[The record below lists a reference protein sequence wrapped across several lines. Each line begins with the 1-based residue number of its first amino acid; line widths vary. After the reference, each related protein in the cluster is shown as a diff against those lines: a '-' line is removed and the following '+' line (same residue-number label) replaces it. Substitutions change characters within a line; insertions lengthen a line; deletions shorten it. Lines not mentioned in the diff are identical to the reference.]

1 MLDKGKPMETLLEQ
15 HPVGTAHGVYGFEA
29 IQEFEH
35 HSGLVE
41 GIGYRNGQLVRY
53 TAGSINSSPF
63 ECEPITV
70 AAALHWWAELHED
83 RTADSTQWTRDA
95 RARFL
100 EYASQSVAG

>member
-1 MLDKGKPMETLLEQ
+1 MQTSLERY
-15 HPVGTAHGVYGFEA
+15 PGGTTHGVYGFEA

-35 HSGLVE
+35 DSGLVE

-53 TAGSINSSPF
+53 TAGSSRSSPF

-70 AAALHWWAELHED
+70 AEALHWWAELHED

-95 RARFL
+95 RSRFL
-100 EYASQSVAG
+100 ENASQSVAV

>member
-1 MLDKGKPMETLLEQ
+1 MQAKVNRR
-15 HPVGTAHGVYGFEA
+15 PVPATDGVYGFDA

-35 HSGLVE
+35 ESGLVE
-41 GIGYRNGQLVRY
+41 GIGYRQGELVRY
-53 TAGSINSSPF
+53 TAGSRSSSPF

-83 RTADSTQWTRDA
+83 ANVRSAVWMRDA

-100 EYASQSVAG
+100 ENASRSVTD